1 MSVAMKDVVLKDVV
15 LMNLGLVVIGVT
27 VMSAIA
33 SRESGPKDVFLFS
46 LLPLLGYLV
55 AVNLALLVVFLL
67 LPSQRKRAGGYA
79 VSALMLVIGGVLA
92 LVFGFLTMGK
102 SGG

>member
-1 MSVAMKDVVLKDVV
+1 MSVAMKDVVLV
-15 LMNLGLVVIGVT
+15 NLGLVVIGVT

-33 SRESGPKDVFLFS
+33 SRESGQKDVFLFS

-55 AVNLALLVVFLL
+55 AANLALLMVSLL
-67 LPSQRKRAGGYA
+67 IPSQRKRAGGYA

-92 LVFGFLTMGK
+92 LVFGVLTLGK
-102 SGG
+102 IGG